1 MDKKKHRKTFLFIF
15 ILFLSIDIFY
25 KPYKNI
31 TLTNRPSEFSRPH
44 VAIRL
49 TTRFLI
55 IILMIGFADIER
67 FLGQ

>member
-1 MDKKKHRKTFLFIF
+1 MDKNIEKHFYFIF

-25 KPYKNI
+25 KPYKNN